1 MPCDALIVRREPAS
15 CVTDK
20 DHDVGFGNR
29 CFGLSGHLPHDAF
42 ASYRFKAARIDN
54 DISAGPDLTLTVL
67 TVTRKA
73 RKIRHDRVTR
83 SGEAVKKRGFTD
95 VGPSDKCYD
104 WKHHVTRLCFCFVLF
119 GKRQRGNFAIG
130 RLHEHA
136 AFAQRQGRHIH
147 GAGDRGAATISP
159 VAWSRA

>member
-1 MPCDALIVRREPAS
+1 MP
-15 CVTDK
+15 
-20 DHDVGFGNR
+20 
-29 CFGLSGHLPHDAF
+29 F

-73 RKIRHDRVTR
+73 RKIRHDRITR

-119 GKRQRGNFAIG
+119 GKRQRGNFAIAVCTST
-130 RLHEHA
+130 RPSPNA
-136 AFAQRQGRHIH
+136 K
-147 GAGDRGAATISP
+147 GATFTAPETVVRPTISP

>member
-104 WKHHVTRLCFCFVLF
+104 WKHHVTRLCYSESVSA
-119 GKRQRGNFAIG
+119 AISPSAVCTST
-130 RLHEHA
+130 RPSPNA
-136 AFAQRQGRHIH
+136 K
-147 GAGDRGAATISP
+147 GATFTAPETVVRPTISP